1 MSESQQSPQ
10 AIAAPQM
17 THRQI
22 MEVLSGLLMALFV
35 AMLSGTS
42 VANAL
47 PRIVTDLGGTQG
59 GYTWIVVS
67 SMLAMTATMP
77 IWGKLA
83 DLYNKKVLVQAALGL
98 FIVGSAICGLAPS
111 MPVIITGR
119 VIAGLG
125 MGGIIALIQVII
137 ATIVSPR
144 ERGRYSGY
152 IGAVF
157 ALATVIG
164 PLVGGVIVDSPLGWP
179 GVFYVGVPFAVVAFI
194 LLQKTLHLP
203 HVRREVSIDYL
214 GAFLLVAGVST
225 LLIWVTLG
233 GDSFA
238 WTSPMSYALVA
249 GSVLVLALAILVEG
263 RFAKEPIIP
272 LRLFRDRTMVLSTLA
287 SFFVG
292 AGMFGATVY
301 LQQYFQT
308 ARGMTPTHAGLMS
321 ICMVLGLSGAGM
333 VTGRLISSTG
343 RWKRYLIFGGIMLPI
358 GLYLLS
364 TIDEHTNLAL
374 VGAFMA
380 ILGLGVGA
388 TNQNLVLAVQNN
400 LDNKDMGAGSS
411 VVAFFRSMGGS
422 MGIAALGAVLSH
434 RVEDVITD
442 GIPELVASG
451 KVTPEQLQSLQGGGL
466 ADPASMPSAVQAL
479 YEHAF
484 AVATADLF
492 LVAIPCAVIALVA
505 ILGIKEVPLKTTIED
520 LADDEIAPE
529 VAAELEA
536 GGAGRR

>member
-1 MSESQQSPQ
+1 
-10 AIAAPQM
+10 M

-35 AMLSGTS
+35 AMLSSTS

-47 PRIVTDLGGTQG
+47 PRIVTDLDGTQG

-67 SMLAMTATMP
+67 SMLAMTATTP

-83 DLYNKKVLVQAALGL
+83 DLYNKKLLVQVALGL

-125 MGGIIALIQVII
+125 MGGIVALIQVII
-137 ATIVSPR
+137 AMIVSPR

-164 PLVGGVIVDSPLGWP
+164 PLVGGVIVDSPVGWP
-179 GVFYVGVPFAVVAFI
+179 GVFYVGVPFAVVAFV

-214 GAFLLVAGVST
+214 GAFLLVAGVSM

-233 GDSFA
+233 GQSFA
-238 WTSPMSYALVA
+238 WSSLTSYVLVA
-249 GSVLVLALAILVEG
+249 GSLVVLAAAILVEG

-272 LRLFRDRTMVLSTLA
+272 LRLFRDRTTVLATIA

-321 ICMVLGLSGAGM
+321 ICMVLGLSTAGM

-343 RWKRYLIFGGIMLPI
+343 RWKRYLLFGGIMLPV

-380 ILGLGVGA
+380 VVGLGVGA

-400 LDNKDMGAGSS
+400 LDTLDMGAGSS

-442 GIPELVASG
+442 GIPELVAG
-451 KVTPEQLQSLQGGGL
+451 GQITPEQLRSLQGGGL
-466 ADPASMPSAVQAL
+466 ADPAGMPSAMQAL

-492 LVAIPCAVIALVA
+492 LVAIPCALLALVA
-505 ILGIKEVPLKTTIED
+505 IVGIKEVPLKTSVED
-520 LADDEIAPE
+520 LPE
-529 VAAELEA
+529 SQALPEAETDAE
-536 GGAGRR
+536 GAVRR

>member
-1 MSESQQSPQ
+1 
-10 AIAAPQM
+10 M

-35 AMLSGTS
+35 AMLSSTS

-98 FIVGSAICGLAPS
+98 FILGSAICGLAPS

-125 MGGIIALIQVII
+125 MGGIVALIQVII
-137 ATIVSPR
+137 ATIVAPR

-157 ALATVIG
+157 ALATVVG

-179 GVFYVGVPFAVVAFI
+179 GVFYIGVPFAAVAFV

-203 HVRREVSIDYL
+203 QVRREVSIDYL
-214 GAFLLVAGVST
+214 GAFLLVAGVSM

-233 GDSFA
+233 GSSFEWA
-238 WTSPMSYALVA
+238 SPASYALVV
-249 GSVLVLALAILVEG
+249 GSVIMLALAVLVEG
-263 RFAKEPIIP
+263 RFAREPIIP
-272 LRLFRDRTMVLSTLA
+272 LRLFRDRTMVLATIA

-343 RWKRYLIFGGIMLPI
+343 HWKRYLVFGGVMLPI

-364 TIDEHTNLAL
+364 TIDEHTNLAV

-380 ILGLGVGA
+380 VIGLGVGA

-434 RVEDVITD
+434 RVEDVIAD

-451 KVTPEQLQSLQGGGL
+451 KVTREELQSLQGGGL
-466 ADPASMPSAVQAL
+466 ADPASMPSAMQAL

-492 LVAIPCAVIALVA
+492 LVALPCALIALVA
-505 ILGIKEVPLKTTIED
+505 ILGIKEVPLKTTNED
-520 LADDEIAPE
+520 LPAAPAAPE
-529 VAAELEA
+529 VTADLEA
-536 GGAGRR
+536 GGAARR

>member
-1 MSESQQSPQ
+1 MSESTQSSQ
-10 AIAAPQM
+10 AVAAPEM

-35 AMLSGTS
+35 AMLSSTS

-47 PRIVTDLGGTQG
+47 PRIVTDLDGTQG

-67 SMLAMTATMP
+67 SMLAMTATTP

-125 MGGIIALIQVII
+125 MGGIVALIQVII
-137 ATIVSPR
+137 AMIVSPR

-157 ALATVIG
+157 ALATVVG
-164 PLVGGVIVDSPLGWP
+164 PLVGGLIVDSPVGWP
-179 GVFYVGVPFAVVAFI
+179 GVFYVGVPFAVVAFV

-214 GAFLLVAGVST
+214 GAFLLVGGVST

-233 GDSFA
+233 GDSFEWA
-238 WTSPMSYALVA
+238 SPTSYALVA
-249 GSVLVLALAILVEG
+249 GSLVVLGLAILVEG

-272 LRLFRDRTMVLSTLA
+272 LRLFRDRTMVLSTIA

-343 RWKRYLIFGGIMLPI
+343 RWKRYLLFGGIMLPI

-374 VGAFMA
+374 VGVFMA

-400 LDNKDMGAGSS
+400 LDTKDMGAGSS

-442 GIPELVASG
+442 GIPKLVASG
-451 KVTPEQLQSLQGGGL
+451 KVTPEELQSLQGGGL
-466 ADPASMPSAVQAL
+466 ADPASMPSAMQAL

-492 LVAIPCAVIALVA
+492 LVAIPCALIALVA
-505 ILGIKEVPLKTTIED
+505 IVGIKEVPLRTSVED
-520 LADDEIAPE
+520 RPETPAP
-529 VAAELEA
+529 AETEA
-536 GGAGRR
+536 EGAVRR